1 MIVSFNHKGLEEF
14 YHTGKSRKLPAQQIS
29 KIRNLLSALDAAETI
44 DDMGAYPG
52 WRLHPLKGDMKDYWS
67 VTVSGNYRIIFKLKN
82 GHASDVDYLDYH

>member
-14 YHTGKSRKLPAQQIS
+14 YNTGNARKLPGQQVS

-44 DDMGAYPG
+44 DDMGVYPG

-67 VTVSGNYRIIFKLKN
+67 VTVSGNYRIIFKFKDAN
-82 GHASDVDYLDYH
+82 VSDVDYLDYH